1 MTRKSGSSVLT
12 KVAAFLLIIVLL
24 GVIAV
29 GVWLGVETQGFK
41 DWTYFNGEQT
51 EQPAEEEQPEE
62 EQPSDVTDGEG
73 NEMMSGTAYA
83 LPTAMVYSATTR
95 DSASASEG
103 VTVTATVLPETAI
116 DKSVTWNVAFANAES
131 EWASGKTVTDYLTV
145 TPDEED
151 SRIAV
156 LTCNEAFG
164 EQIILTCASVS
175 DPTKT
180 ATCTVD
186 FAQKVTGV
194 TVKIG
199 NVDVV
204 LGGDTEVTV
213 DIGHDNTDRGGVIS
227 IEYQLSEVYTIAEE
241 GVTTSVELMH
251 AEPFMSTDEDIYFGC
266 FMNGGGLNYG
276 HSYDDIED
284 AVGESLYFDSR
295 MFTSCNFIYWY
306 LSQTGSSEQEKI
318 EERYDS
324 MDISRKK
331 MFCDERMDKILWTL
345 TATATGTYGTYTA
358 QSDIV
363 LAAVDGWDQVEE
375 ITLDPSEIVFP

>member
-41 DWTYFNGEQT
+41 DWTYFNGEQQT

-73 NEMMSGTAYA
+73 NEMASGTAYA

-95 DSASASEG
+95 ESASASEG

-116 DKSVTWNVAFANAES
+116 DKSVSWNVAFANAES
-131 EWASGKTVTDYLTV
+131 DWASGKTATDYLTV
-145 TPDEED
+145 TPDEGD

-186 FAQKVTGV
+186 YAQTVTGV

-204 LGGDTEVTV
+204 LDGDTEVTV
-213 DIGHDNTDRGGVIS
+213 DIGHDNTDRGGAIS
-227 IEYQLSEVYTIAEE
+227 IEYQLSEVYTLAED
-241 GVTTSVELMH
+241 GITTSVELTH
-251 AEPFMSTDEDIYFGC
+251 EIDDAEGAYFAYSYY
-266 FMNGGGLNYG
+266 MGGPQGGYSID
-276 HSYDDIED
+276 HDDISD
-284 AVGESLYFDSR
+284 AAGKSLYFDLR
-295 MFTSCNFIYWY
+295 MFEDYNFKHVT
-306 LSQTGSSEQEKI
+306 TGWSGSTTVSNETPFSE
-318 EERYDS
+318 
-324 MDISRKK
+324 MDTTTIKNY
-331 MFCDERMDKILWTL
+331 CDARTDKILWTL
-345 TATATGTYGTYTA
+345 TATVTGTYGTYTA

-363 LAAVDGWDQVEE
+363 LAAVDGWDQVGE
-375 ITLDPSEIVFP
+375 ITLDPSEIVFS